1 MDSGANT
8 VIAQEEEPIAVNQ
21 NEPDLTPSEQEME
34 TIAVW
39 IEEHL
44 FYLNADGIGELAKT
58 LKIRRGRLKTEKGLE
73 SKFHEKI
80 TC

>member
-8 VIAQEEEPIAVNQ
+8 VIAQEEEPIAVSQ
-21 NEPDLTPSEQEME
+21 NEPDMTPSEQEME

-44 FYLNADGIGELAKT
+44 FYLNADGIAV
-58 LKIRRGRLKTEKGLE
+58 
-73 SKFHEKI
+73 S
-80 TC
+80 